1 MGNQDFQV
9 VMGQV
14 LNALSAINNERQALI
29 QSIEDL
35 NRTLTE
41 RPLKVEIVDGSGQGG
56 TGTGAGQTRL
66 LPEVRGANLNA
77 RVMANLPQEQRG
89 DFMRRVTSTSS
100 EFEKS
105 FADSIQ
111 NLPANI
117 VNDPQGLGKI
127 VSQALE
133 SGSSEVKVAA
143 ESTKQAA
150 DSVASA
156 TSDVKDASA
165 TLKDSLNGTIERIDA
180 ISTSLANVAIPE
192 DIDVGFSPLA
202 VTLAGENQF
211 AEVLG
216 PIVAQKVEESVGNL
230 LLRAF
235 DKLNPGDLTIQNNTA
250 GLS

>member
-1 MGNQDFQV
+1 MTF
-9 VMGQV
+9 
-14 LNALSAINNERQALI
+14 L
-29 QSIEDL
+29 
-35 NRTLTE
+35 
-41 RPLKVEIVDGSGQGG
+41 PL
-56 TGTGAGQTRL
+56 
-66 LPEVRGANLNA
+66 
-77 RVMANLPQEQRG
+77 EQR
-89 DFMRRVTSTSS
+89 DKFAHKVTSTHG
-100 EFEKS
+100 EFDKE

-111 NLPANI
+111 NLPAE
-117 VNDPQGLGKI
+117 VVKDPQKLGDI
-127 VSQALE
+127 VSKALE
-133 SGSSEVKVAA
+133 SGKAGAVKVAA
-143 ESTKQAA
+143 ESTKRAA

-156 TSDVKDASA
+156 TSDVKDAST
-165 TLKDSLNGTIERIDA
+165 TLKESLNGSIERIES

-230 LLRAF
+230 LVNAF